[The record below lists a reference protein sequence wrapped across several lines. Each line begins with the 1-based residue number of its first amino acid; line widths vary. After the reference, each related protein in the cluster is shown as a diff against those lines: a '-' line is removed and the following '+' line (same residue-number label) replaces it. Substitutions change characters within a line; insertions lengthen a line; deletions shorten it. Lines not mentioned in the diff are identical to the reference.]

1 MKNPNAPLMA
11 PDLVSGRVQVANGH
25 DTVDNNGGGDYNS
38 SAALKSSDF
47 KSINSRE
54 HSLMTSCKITQPFT
68 EDTVPHRAGHLV
80 CREVLLELQGAAWA
94 VGRR

>member
-38 SAALKSSDF
+38 SALKSSDF
-47 KSINSRE
+47 KSINSRD
-54 HSLMTSCKITQPFT
+54 HSHSTSSAKSLNLPPSLGWSVERFYQSCDGLPGQ
-68 EDTVPHRAGHLV
+68 
-80 CREVLLELQGAAWA
+80 
-94 VGRR
+94 

>member
-38 SAALKSSDF
+38 SALKSSDF
-47 KSINSRE
+47 KSINSRD
-54 HSLMTSCKITQPFT
+54 HSYSTSSAKSLKLPQKT
-68 EDTVPHRAGHLV
+68 PHLAGLWRGFIRV
-80 CREVLLELQGAAWA
+80 AMDCLGIRE
-94 VGRR
+94 